1 MTTAQQNRRS
11 FLLNVSV
18 MGAAAAVSGGQ
29 ALAMDNGRLDGAELK
44 IGSISDTS
52 CYHPLQILQFTAPAG
67 RQIQVLDSRGSV
79 YHEFKS
85 ESENRIRIGGTLGH
99 HFIVMRSKT
108 GAEQD
113 VAAFHVDCHSAI
125 RDEKQE
131 FSRIMD
137 MLRYTMDHSGYGV
150 AQTRRMNGKL
160 YHYYSSWFQDH
171 MYIAKGKK
179 YFYRMLKSGV
189 NLYTDGQRKDG
200 MIHDNYK
207 HPYSHTSSW
216 SDRFDYGNFVTV
228 PEDEH
233 SSCIYVRVPV
243 ENIAEFTYLESVY
256 DVWKITGDFNWM
268 QRKLDS
274 MLKAVDYATT
284 DPYRWSEEYKLLKR
298 GYTIDI
304 WDFQSIE
311 DAERAGGDIM
321 RVYLDKTK
329 FNIMYGDNVRLAQS
343 CLYLSEMLRAA
354 GRADEAKRMEKLGRG
369 LKRRIDELSWNGRFY
384 THQIPIDPVQRDF
397 GDTDTLEQ
405 VTLSNAWALNH
416 GVTHEQAVA
425 IIRTYQRIREQM
437 PETSPGE
444 WYCCYPPFE
453 KGWHVNKWEYMNGG
467 VSPIAAGELARGALE
482 HGYES
487 YGADI
492 LRRVYDLAQ
501 QTNNVIQGCY
511 KGKIIPPPPREFTT
525 LDLRDA
531 ANADLHGD
539 GAPGVPGWTGEG
551 DNDLRNMPVGDQVFH
566 DIPFAVIDPAKNSRR
581 AVLALS
587 GDPDYKQES
596 TLNLNQKAASLYV
609 LHTMGGG
616 AGNALCAGSV
626 TLHYADGSSH
636 TRYMYTVGAKEI
648 GNWWQ
653 PSVPNPRKGI
663 PQIKVAWRGENP
675 VTNDV
680 GVYVFGL
687 NNPNPD
693 NVIESIEFNA
703 MKSDVKWM
711 ILGLTLCD
719 AQVYFKPSIVSTIPQ
734 QWAAAECMYA
744 LMEGLAGIQNAG
756 TAFDRARI
764 APRWSAAGVKKVSAT
779 AKYEAS
785 GGYVSYEYRYD
796 QSSKQLSL
804 TFTGSADHSQ
814 VDLLLPEGARVR
826 SAHLNAA
833 DIPVRTLSVE
843 QSVYLSVA
851 VEGKGPHELTIN
863 LKTS

>member
-1 MTTAQQNRRS
+1 MAMTQQNRRS
-11 FLLNVSV
+11 FLQNLSV

-29 ALAMDNGRLDGAELK
+29 ALAMENGRMDGNKVK
-44 IGSISDTS
+44 ILTTPDLS
-52 CYHPLQILQFTAPAG
+52 CFQPLQILKFTAPPG
-67 RQIQVLDSRGSV
+67 QRIQVLDSHGSV
-79 YHEFKS
+79 YHEF
-85 ESENRIRIGGTLGH
+85 ESKAENRIRIGGALGH

-108 GAEQD
+108 GKDQD
-113 VAAFHVDCHSAI
+113 VAAFHVDCSTVI
-125 RDEKQE
+125 QDENRQYAD
-131 FSRIMD
+131 ILD
-137 MLRYTMDHSGYGV
+137 MLRYTMDQSRYGAGTTV
-150 AQTRRMNGKL
+150 RMDGKL

-179 YFYRMLKSGV
+179 YFYPMLKTGV
-189 NLYTDGQRKDG
+189 DLYTDGQRGDG

-207 HPYSHTSSW
+207 HAYSHTSSW

-228 PEDEH
+228 PENEH

-268 QRKLDS
+268 QSKLDS
-274 MLKAVDYATT
+274 MLKAVRYATT
-284 DPYRWSEEYKLLKR
+284 DPYRWSEEYQLLKR

-343 CLYLSEMLRAA
+343 CLYLSEMLQAA
-354 GRADEAKRMEKLGRG
+354 GRADEAKRIEKLGRG

-384 THQIPIDPVQRDF
+384 THQVPIDPVLRDF
-397 GDTDTLEQ
+397 GDTDTSEQ

-416 GVTHEQAVA
+416 GVTHDQAVA
-425 IIRTYQRIREQM
+425 IIQTYQRIREQM
-437 PETSPGE
+437 PESSPGE

-492 LRRVYDLAQ
+492 LRRVYELAQ
-501 QTNNVIQGCY
+501 KTDNVLEGCY
-511 KGKIIPPPPREFTT
+511 KGKIVAAPLRNFTSIN
-525 LDLRDA
+525 LRDTV
-531 ANADLHGD
+531 NADLHGD
-539 GAPGVPGWTGEG
+539 GASGVPGWTGEG
-551 DNDLRNMPVGDQVFH
+551 DNDLRNMPVGEQEFH
-566 DIPFAVIDPAKNSRR
+566 DIPFEVIDPVQNGRR

-587 GDPDYKQES
+587 GDREYKQQA
-596 TLNLNQKAASLYV
+596 TLNPKQKAASLYL

-616 AGNALCAGSV
+616 SGNALCAGSA
-626 TLHYADGSSH
+626 TLHYADGTSH
-636 TRYMYTVGAKEI
+636 TRYMYTVGGKEI

-663 PQIKVAWRGENP
+663 PHIKVAWRGPNP
-675 VTNDV
+675 VTHDV
-680 GVYVFGL
+680 GVYVFGM
-687 NNPNPD
+687 NNPHPD
-693 NVIESIEFNA
+693 KVIETIEFNA
-703 MKSDVKWM
+703 MKTNVKWM

-719 AQVYFKPSIVSTIPQ
+719 AEVYFKPGIVSTIPK
-734 QWAAAECMYA
+734 QWAAAECLYA

-764 APRWSAAGVKKVSAT
+764 APRWPAAGVNKVSAT

-785 GGYVSYEYRYD
+785 GGYVSYDYAYD
-796 QSSKQLSL
+796 AAKKQISL

-814 VDLLLPEGARVR
+814 VELLLPPGARVHSVR
-826 SAHLNAA
+826 LNAT
-833 DIPVRTLSVE
+833 DRPVRTFSVE
-843 QSVYLSVA
+843 QSDYLNIS
-851 VEGKGPHELTIN
+851 VEGKGPHDVIVILV
-863 LKTS
+863 